1 MKKLEKANKDNMLL
15 MQIIQK
21 SEAMAPKPKAEI
33 SGLAKQQATPVP
45 KIAINDKNAST

>member
-21 SEAMAPKPKAEI
+21 SESVGSKPKAEN
-33 SGLAKQQATPVP
+33 LAQTE
-45 KIAINDKNAST
+45 